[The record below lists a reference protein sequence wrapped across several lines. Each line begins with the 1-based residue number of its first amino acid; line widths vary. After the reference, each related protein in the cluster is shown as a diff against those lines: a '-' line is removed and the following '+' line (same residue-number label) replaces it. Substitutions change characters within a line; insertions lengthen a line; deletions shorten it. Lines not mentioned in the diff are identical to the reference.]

1 LPTGILIV
9 TGFNSCLV
17 VSSLA
22 EDDTAVGGA
31 AAFKDVT
38 GDGAAAGVG
47 AALVFLLFF
56 ETTPTL
62 FVLPSDL
69 IPSSLHSATRMGVE
83 VVAPP
88 RGCACVMREEENLEG
103 SHLDA
108 SSI

>member
-1 LPTGILIV
+1 MGT
-9 TGFNSCLV
+9 
-17 VSSLA
+17 
-22 EDDTAVGGA
+22 
-31 AAFKDVT
+31 
-38 GDGAAAGVG
+38 
-47 AALVFLLFF
+47 
-56 ETTPTL
+56 
-62 FVLPSDL
+62 DL